1 MRKTYDDMIL
11 LYHCNP
17 LYISVILIIFIMLL
31 ESYYHFYRFVY
42 FYRITYHY
50 CNIFIESVIN
60 QQEKTRPRE
69 NLAAEQ
75 RVQYNTIQR
84 KAKII

>member
-1 MRKTYDDMIL
+1 
-11 LYHCNP
+11 
-17 LYISVILIIFIMLL
+17 MLL